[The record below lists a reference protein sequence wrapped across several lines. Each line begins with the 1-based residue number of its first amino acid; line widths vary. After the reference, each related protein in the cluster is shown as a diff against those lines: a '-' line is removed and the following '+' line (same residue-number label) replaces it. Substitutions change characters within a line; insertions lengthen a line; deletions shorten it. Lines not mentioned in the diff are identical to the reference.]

1 MLYWTR
7 HIYLVEDFYCL
18 KVVRNAMRFA
28 LNFIWGKPVPRI
40 KIKWTIYI
48 VLGLYFIKF
57 CLSSITIIYSY
68 LIISFY
74 AFRFDVLRYFKQ
86 CHTRQVYIYIFFLS
100 LYFGLLEIYFQK
112 VNTLTYKY
120 WQVSKE
126 FKCFPLLLC
135 LHECFRY
142 KEL

>member
-1 MLYWTR
+1 
-7 HIYLVEDFYCL
+7 
-18 KVVRNAMRFA
+18 MRFA

-74 AFRFDVLRYFKQ
+74 AFRFDILRYFKQ
-86 CHTRQVYIYIFFLS
+86 CHTRQVYIYIFFSIIIFWITRDL
-100 LYFGLLEIYFQK
+100 FPEGEH
-112 VNTLTYKY
+112 TYI
-120 WQVSKE
+120 
-126 FKCFPLLLC
+126 
-135 LHECFRY
+135 
-142 KEL
+142 